1 MISLYSKEIR
11 FLNKSRKY
19 VQINNIFLFN
29 KSIYISVPT
38 QESGTDVFGDLVA
51 RLARLRKMAQ
61 LLVEHPFELEKREE
75 NKRIYT
81 RLLQAVV

>member
-1 MISLYSKEIR
+1 MYRFEIIY
-11 FLNKSRKY
+11 NCVNVASCHTY
-19 VQINNIFLFN
+19 NIFLFN

-81 RLLQAVV
+81 RLLQAVA